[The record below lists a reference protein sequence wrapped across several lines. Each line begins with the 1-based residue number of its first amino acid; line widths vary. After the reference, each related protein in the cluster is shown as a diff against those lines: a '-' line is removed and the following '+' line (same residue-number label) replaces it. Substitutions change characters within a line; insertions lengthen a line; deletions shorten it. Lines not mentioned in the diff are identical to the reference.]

1 VAAIDGRPEVPDIIS
16 KESVELMTGYYDRD
30 TFSLGWNDTHPD
42 NGWSRSGTLSGTTA
56 LVHYFPD
63 GECWIFITN
72 TSTYRGPGQARYTE
86 ALFKQCRELYSSKL
100 PARDMFRQ

>member
-1 VAAIDGRPEVPDIIS
+1 MIEYFD
-16 KESVELMTGYYDRD
+16 KD
-30 TFSLGWNDTHPD
+30 TFSLGWNDTTPEK
-42 NGWSRSGTLSGTTA
+42 GWSRTGTLSGTCA
-56 LVHYFPD
+56 LVRQFPD
-63 GECWIFITN
+63 GECWIMITN